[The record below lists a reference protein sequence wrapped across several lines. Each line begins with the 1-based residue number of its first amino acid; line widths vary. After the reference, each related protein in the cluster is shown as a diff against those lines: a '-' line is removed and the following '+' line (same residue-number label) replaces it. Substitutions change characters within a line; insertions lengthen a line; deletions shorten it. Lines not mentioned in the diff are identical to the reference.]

1 MISTEHARSANRHK
15 SVKQTKKKKHISTL
29 KRIVAL
35 KILVYTVKVFKIK
48 TPFRTMKNFIT

>member
-15 SVKQTKKKKHISTL
+15 SVKQKKQKHISTL